1 MAKDPA
7 FLIYINDFLT
17 ATAGMDANA
26 VGWYLRLILH
36 QADKGGLP
44 NDEESLAVLA
54 GVKFSEYQVFQQVL
68 KQVLMQ
74 KFELNEESGLLENKK
89 AANILKSREEFKDK
103 RQRSGNIGVV
113 IKLAKNIPGY
123 TKKYI
128 ESLKSDLFSYSDE
141 QIEQAKSE
149 QVLKQMLKLYRN
161 ENENEN
167 KDINEIEKYKE
178 RARVSFHENSC
189 EFSDEFK
196 KKWLVL
202 IQSKKWKTKEQS
214 AVNASL
220 KKLMSY
226 DEPFAQALVERA
238 IEGGYQGVAFENTDE
253 NYQKYLKSKN
263 GLTIT
268 STATAIQSRA
278 DLVAAASIFL
288 KQRSA

>member
-17 ATAGMDANA
+17 ATAGMDADA

-54 GVKFSEYQVFQQVL
+54 GVKFSQYQRFQQVL
-68 KQVLMQ
+68 EQVLKQ
-74 KFELNEESGLLENKK
+74 KFTVNEETGLLENEK
-89 AANILKSREEFKDK
+89 ASNILKSREEFKDK

-113 IKLAKNIPGY
+113 IKMAKNITGY
-123 TKKYI
+123 TKRHI
-128 ESLKSDLFSYSDE
+128 ESLKTDLFSYSEE
-141 QIEQAKSE
+141 QIERAKSE

-161 ENENEN
+161 ENEDEN

-178 RARVSFHENSC
+178 IARLSFSENSC
-189 EFSDEFK
+189 PFGDEFK
-196 KKWLVL
+196 KQWLII
-202 IQSKKWKTKEQS
+202 IQSKKWRTKEQS

-220 KKLMSY
+220 KKLMEY
-226 DEPFAQALVERA
+226 EEPFAQALVERS
-238 IEGGYQGVAFENTDE
+238 IGGGYQGVTYENTDI

-263 GLTIT
+263 G
-268 STATAIQSRA
+268 TAITTTANAIESRA
-278 DLVAAASIFL
+278 SLVAAASL
-288 KQRSA
+288 VLSQRSA